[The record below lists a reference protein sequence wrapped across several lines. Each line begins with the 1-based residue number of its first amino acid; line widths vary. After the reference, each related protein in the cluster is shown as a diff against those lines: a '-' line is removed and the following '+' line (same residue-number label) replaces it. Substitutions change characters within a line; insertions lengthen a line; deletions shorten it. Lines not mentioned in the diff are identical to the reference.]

1 MITSASNKSIKNV
14 QALLSKAK
22 ERKKQGVFVVE
33 GPKMSFEAPYDWV
46 SAVYMSES
54 FFNDDRFKEE
64 KKRFLD
70 KTEIVSD
77 SVFKSMSD
85 TQTPQG
91 VLAIVKMPHYEIDE
105 LFKGDK
111 TELLVLESIQ
121 DPGNLGT
128 IIRLADWFGIE
139 HIICSSMIRTGE
151 GAGVSGIIMNRTTV
165 DIFNPK
171 TVRSTMGS
179 LYRVPFYI
187 TDDLP
192 ETIEYA
198 KSKGVSLYA
207 AHLKGKCSYDR
218 PDYTGACGFMIGNEG
233 NGLSDEIADM
243 ADTYIRIPMEGAVE
257 SLNAAISATLLMYEC
272 NRQRRLLGE

>member
-91 VLAIVKMPHYEIDE
+91 VLAIVKMPYYEIDE

-128 IIRLADWFGIE
+128 
-139 HIICSSMIRTGE
+139 MIRTGE
-151 GAGVSGIIMNRTTV
+151 GAGVSGIIMKEAYIHGLFPGGSQNAFQRFHRVTADSGIPCEVVAGTGRNIAETGFGK
-165 DIFNPK
+165 IFNP
-171 TVRSTMGS
+171 
-179 LYRVPFYI
+179 LYHF
-187 TDDLP
+187 
-192 ETIEYA
+192 
-198 KSKGVSLYA
+198 
-207 AHLKGKCSYDR
+207 
-218 PDYTGACGFMIGNEG
+218 IG
-233 NGLSDEIADM
+233 
-243 ADTYIRIPMEGAVE
+243 GAV
-257 SLNAAISATLLMYEC
+257 AA
-272 NRQRRLLGE
+272 